1 MWIHLL
7 TLNLIDGAGGNAPA
21 NNVETNTPGFE
32 EFRRKVRQLEQIKR
46 AELEREQRAEEE
58 LDKREKT
65 AKKPT
70 INKTVPAASK
80 PKVTINP
87 YAEIFAE
94 AMARKAEQ
102 QQSAQ
107 MQKMLDDQNQMIAF
121 IEAQRQTVAREIEEA
136 DIIFVIMMLSEA

>member
-7 TLNLIDGAGGNAPA
+7 TLNLIDGAGGDAPA
-21 NNVETNTPGFE
+21 DVETNTPGFE

-70 INKTVPAASK
+70 INKTVPVESK

-102 QQSAQ
+102 QQAAQ

-121 IEAQRQTVAREIEEA
+121 IEEQRQTVAREIEEA